1 MSVRTR
7 ALALLACAALALSA
21 GSARGETP
29 LTTVRVAQGLTRPA
43 FVTAPPGDTARVF
56 IVEQRGSDNRGR
68 IKILKNGVLLS
79 RPFLTTAVLA
89 TAFEQGLLGLAFAP
103 DYATTGRFYINY
115 TRAGDGATIV
125 ARHTVSSDPD
135 SANPTGTVILTVAQP
150 FDNHNGGWLG
160 FGPDGFLY
168 VALGDGGDAGDP
180 GDRAQNLNTLLGK
193 MLRIDVSGA
202 TYTSPPGNPFVG
214 VAGLDEIWAYGLRN
228 PWRPAFDRLTGDL
241 YIADVGQNIIEELNF
256 QPASSNG
263 GENYGWRCYEGLNFF
278 TESATI
284 PCGSCL
290 APGCPKAEPIF
301 QYPHTG
307 GRCSVTGGYVYRGCA
322 IPDLK
327 GQYFFADYCA
337 ATIYSGR
344 AQGDTL
350 VDFRDRT
357 AQLAPGGGLSI
368 GSITSFGEDA
378 RGELYICDQGGE
390 VFKIVPA
397 SAVLESDVP
406 ALQAVTQVGGTMGS
420 TGYGNALLPGVV
432 PFADAGSRIRG
443 VGYLKNALIRGCTT
457 VAGSSLVS
465 ELRIGPFDVDLTAS
479 VDFATSSLTR
489 RLIFRNRDAVPRAL
503 AYVDVIKPLL
513 NGDADG
519 ATTLSPAGGG
529 ASARLAIYDTVQPG
543 NFVEQRGTGSQGVT
557 YSADVDTASQI
568 VARVAADQPLGG
580 GVSAGPGTL
589 GLALGFDFGLL
600 APAAAETVTVV
611 TRLLPAVPTGV
622 EIEPTPIAS
631 ARRLYLAPVP
641 FRSELRLLLRTT
653 RSERVRVDVF
663 DVQGRRVRTI
673 LDEDVSPGERVLTW
687 DGRMPNG
694 SDSPAGIYFVRLQG
708 GGRNEVQRAVR
719 AR

>member
-7 ALALLACAALALSA
+7 PLALLACAALVLSA
-21 GSARGETP
+21 GHARGETP

-56 IVEQRGSDNRGR
+56 IVEQRGADNRGR
-68 IKILKNGVLLS
+68 IKILKNGVVLS

-89 TAFEQGLLGLAFAP
+89 GAFEQGLLGLAFAP
-103 DYATTGRFYINY
+103 DYATSGRFYINY
-115 TRAGDGATIV
+115 TRSSDGATIV

-135 SANPTGTVILTVAQP
+135 SANPTGTVLLTVAQP

-168 VALGDGGDAGDP
+168 IALGDGGDAGDP
-180 GDRAQNLNTLLGK
+180 GDRAQNLNTHLGK

-202 TYTSPPGNPFVG
+202 TYTSPPSNPFVG

-241 YIADVGQNIIEELNF
+241 YIADVGQNIIEEIDF
-256 QPASSNG
+256 QPASSDG
-263 GENYGWRCYEGLNFF
+263 GENYGWRCYEGLGFF
-278 TESATI
+278 TESGTI

-290 APGCPKAEPIF
+290 APGCPKLEPIY

-322 IPDLK
+322 IPDLQ

-337 ATIYSGR
+337 GTIYSGR

-378 RGELYICDQGGE
+378 RGELYICDQAGE

-397 SAVLESDVP
+397 SPVLEADAPSF
-406 ALQAVTQVGGTMGS
+406 QAVTQVGGALGS

-432 PFADAGSRIRG
+432 PFADQGSRIRG
-443 VGYLKNALIRGCTT
+443 VGYLRNATIRQCVT
-457 VAGSSLVS
+457 AGGMSLVS
-465 ELRIGPFDVDLTAS
+465 ALRLGPFDVDLTAT
-479 VDFATSSLTR
+479 VDFAASSLTR
-489 RLIFRNRDAVPRAL
+489 RFIFTNRDAVPRDL
-503 AYVDVIKPLL
+503 AYVDVIKPTLSG
-513 NGDADG
+513 NPDG
-519 ATTLSPAGGG
+519 ATTIAPAGGG
-529 ASARLAIYDTVQPG
+529 SSARLGIYDTVQPG
-543 NFVEQRGTGSQGVT
+543 LFVEHIGSGSLGVT

-589 GLALGFDFGLL
+589 GLALGFAFGSV

-611 TRLLPAVPTGV
+611 TRLLAAPPTGV
-622 EIEPTPIAS
+622 DIVPSPIAS
-631 ARRLYLAPVP
+631 VRRLFLQPVP
-641 FRSELRLLLRTT
+641 FRSELRLLLRMERT
-653 RSERVRVDVF
+653 ERVRLDVF
-663 DVQGRRVRTI
+663 DVQGRRVRTM
-673 LDEDVSPGERVLTW
+673 LDEDVAPGVRTLTW
-687 DGRMPNG
+687 DGRAPNG
-694 SDSPAGIYFVRLQG
+694 SAVPAGIYFVRLKG
-708 GGRNEVQRAVR
+708 GGREEVCRAVR